1 LRLKEAEEFLLG
13 NKANPQIF
21 EEAAAHGVR
30 NIDVRS
36 DIHADSDYRRSLL
49 ATLIK
54 RALVEAAQW
63 IRP

>member
-1 LRLKEAEEFLLG
+1 L
-13 NKANPQIF
+13 QIF
-21 EEAAAHGVR
+21 EEASAHGVR

-49 ATLIK
+49 ATLVK

-63 IRP
+63 TRP